1 MEAAVINRTKRTV
14 LAVNAR
20 VADSFLSRARGLM
33 FKQGL
38 EDGEGLVLVTPPTD
52 NRWRCCIHTFFMRFP
67 IDVLFVREGE
77 VVDLVEGLKPW
88 RFYVPKEP
96 AEIIVE
102 LPEGTLESTG
112 TEVGD
117 RVDVVKGSLDSEL
130 AVRILNRKLVTRK
143 LANAIMSALVKSGLQ
158 GEVYYNKDTGC
169 IHIAGEDKYIVADT
183 IKEIFGDAVEVIEGR
198 AKMLTDDHSLVV
210 IVKDAHSV
218 MKQLGQVRPTRKLVH
233 RQEPKPVRW
242 GKGRGGGRAE
252 EDSEKVEERGGSA
265 EGRGG
270 EDSRGEGGGD
280 GRPGDSDQR

>member
-1 MEAAVINRTKRTV
+1 MEAAVINRSKRTV

-88 RFYVPKEP
+88 RFYVPDEP

-102 LPEGTLESTG
+102 LPEGTVESTG

-117 RVDVVKGSLDSEL
+117 RIDVVKGSLDSEL

-183 IKEIFGDAVEVIEGR
+183 IKEVFGDAVEVIEGR

-218 MKQLGQVRPTRKLVH
+218 MKQLGQVKPARKLVH

-242 GKGRGGGRAE
+242 GRSRGGKGTDESGGKTE
-252 EDSEKVEERGGSA
+252 EGGGSA
-265 EGRGG
+265 EGRGSDDNRR
-270 EDSRGEGGGD
+270 ERGGNGRSSGGNE
-280 GRPGDSDQR
+280 